1 MNLVNRIT
9 LCISSL
15 TIILGITTLCLFGC
29 SSGTVPPTVQQ
40 QGWAATSDVLPGNT
54 SLSLWIVIAP
64 DGQQF
69 LINSKGGIIPFTPRA
84 VLATAPATAP
94 VVEPVEK

>member
-9 LCISSL
+9 VTISSL
-15 TIILGITTLCLFGC
+15 SILVGITALCLFGC
-29 SSGTVPPTVQQ
+29 SSNPVPPTVQQ
-40 QGWAATSDVLPGNT
+40 QGWASTGDLLPGHTN
-54 SLSLWIVIAP
+54 LSLWLVISP

-69 LINSKGGIIPFTPRA
+69 LVNSKGGIIPFTPR
-84 VLATAPATAP
+84 TMPATAP

>member
-1 MNLVNRIT
+1 MNTANRIT
-9 LCISSL
+9 LFISSL
-15 TIILGITTLCLFGC
+15 TILLGITTLCLFGC

-40 QGWAATSDVLPGNT
+40 QGWAATGDLLPGHG
-54 SLSLWIVIAP
+54 SLAMWVVIAP

-69 LINSKGGIIPFTPRA
+69 LVSNKGGIVPFTPRIML
-84 VLATAPATAP
+84 VTAP

>member
-1 MNLVNRIT
+1 MHHPIGQLIGF
-9 LCISSL
+9 
-15 TIILGITTLCLFGC
+15 ILGVALICSFGC

-40 QGWAATSDVLPGNT
+40 QGWASTSDLVPGNGNLT
-54 SLSLWIVIAP
+54 MWIVIAP

-69 LINSKGGIIPFTPRA
+69 LVSSKGGIVPFTPRT
-84 VLATAPATAP
+84 LPATAP